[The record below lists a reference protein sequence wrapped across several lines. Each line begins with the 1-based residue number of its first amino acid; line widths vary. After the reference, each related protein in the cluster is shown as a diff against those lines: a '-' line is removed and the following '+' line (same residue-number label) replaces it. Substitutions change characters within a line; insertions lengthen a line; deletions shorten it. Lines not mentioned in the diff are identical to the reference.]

1 VNRADPSPASRG
13 ERWCPPNRPP
23 GRNHSKFT
31 LGAPIAA
38 LCLVAAALSGCHSPP
53 PGVSNGSVSACY
65 RAIPIAK
72 AAVHDVHATLIGV
85 HRIPAD
91 TVKHRLPPSAQ
102 VELANEDDTVVC
114 AVSFKGSF
122 AAGQVNLAP
131 PSERGSYAVVLLTS
145 RRLHLV
151 GSVVLSS
158 LPKSL
163 GGRTV

>member
-1 VNRADPSPASRG
+1 
-13 ERWCPPNRPP
+13 
-23 GRNHSKFT
+23 
-31 LGAPIAA
+31 LAA
-38 LCLVAAALSGCHSPP
+38 LCLAAGMASGCHSPR

-65 RAIPIAK
+65 RAIPVAK
-72 AAVHDVHATLIGV
+72 SAIHDNHATLIGV

-91 TVKHRLPPSAQ
+91 TVMQRLSARAQ
-102 VELANEDDTVVC
+102 TELANEDDSVVC
-114 AVSFKGSF
+114 AVAFKGSF
-122 AAGQVNLAP
+122 IDGQVEMAP
-131 PSERGSYAVVLLTS
+131 PSEEGSYAVVLLTS

>member
-1 VNRADPSPASRG
+1 VNRTDPSPAPRG
-13 ERWCPPNRPP
+13 ERWLPPAQPA

-38 LCLVAAALSGCHSPP
+38 LCLAASALSGCHSPP
-53 PGVSNGSVSACY
+53 PGVSNGSVSSCY

-72 AAVHDVHATLIGV
+72 AAIHDVHATLIGV

-131 PSERGSYAVVLLTS
+131 PPEQGPYAVVLLTS

>member
-1 VNRADPSPASRG
+1 MI
-13 ERWCPPNRPP
+13 RPGHP
-23 GRNHSKFT
+23 VGPR
-31 LGAPIAA
+31 LPRLAVGIM
-38 LCLVAAALSGCHSPP
+38 AAALGLVVGALTGCNSPR

-65 RAIPIAK
+65 RAIPVAR
-72 AAVHDVHATLIGV
+72 AAVNDNHAALIGV

-91 TVKHRLPPSAQ
+91 TVKHRLPPEAQ
-102 VELANEDDTVVC
+102 LELANEDDSVVC
-114 AVSFKGSF
+114 AVAFKGPF

-131 PSERGSYAVVLLTS
+131 PTEQGTYAVVLLTS